1 MKFLFSV
8 LVGLI
13 FNVSLFSQA
22 SPEILSKKAV
32 VEKVYEDI
40 DIAKAKKIMSQSKDY
55 VLIDVRTPGEIA
67 NGKIGNALE
76 MDIKSSDFKSKLSKL
91 DRDKQYIVYCH
102 VGGRSS
108 NAVAMMKDMGF
119 KQVYNLL
126 PGYKGWSKK

>member
-1 MKFLFSV
+1 MKFLFSILVMV
-8 LVGLI
+8 LLS
-13 FNVSLFSQA
+13 VSAFAQSTNA
-22 SPEILSKKAV
+22 TYNKKGT

-40 DIAKAKKIMSQSKDY
+40 DIAKAKKIMSLSKDV

-76 MDIKSSDFKSKLSKL
+76 MDIKSSDFNTKLSKL
-91 DRDKQYIVYCH
+91 DKDKPYIVYCH

-108 NAVAMMKDMGF
+108 SAMKMMKDMGF
-119 KQVYNLL
+119 KQVYNLM